1 MYIYIYI
8 HCYIYKYIYWYIIYL
23 IGGTLGETVIDV
35 ESSSPKKGE
44 QDLEKFQYGWG
55 WYADAKAEVAWVSL
69 NASENHQRIYPHN
82 PPQNKI
88 QSSLPKHRET
98 KPRKMV
104 KSYKKTLLHHHHK
117 KKFNIFS
124 LLLPQWFGAS
134 SFNHQ
139 QKSFSLP
146 SKSHDQKI
154 PLLWLHK
161 SPA

>member
-1 MYIYIYI
+1 MYIYI
-8 HCYIYKYIYWYIIYL
+8 HCYIYIYWYIIYL

-124 LLLPQWFGAS
+124 LLLPQWFGGVIFQS
-134 SFNHQ
+134 PTKIFLPPL
-139 QKSFSLP
+139 QKPWPKNPVALVAQITCITNP
-146 SKSHDQKI
+146 
-154 PLLWLHK
+154 
-161 SPA
+161 